1 MPDATDAP
9 NVADAADELLL
20 LGLLSG
26 SSMYGYQL
34 NDVIEHHLPMFWR
47 LKPSTAYSRLDRLS
61 ARGLVETKTER
72 VGKRPERKVY
82 DLTEAGRARF
92 EQLLRANLRSADVP
106 SPVGDLGVL
115 FYRALPVDEV
125 QALLAERR
133 TATANQRPRLSEL
146 VECHPPLSAGR
157 LVAEHS
163 LAHLDAELA
172 WLDGVL
178 ERDLT
183 APAEP
188 AAPAEGA
195 R

>member
-146 VECHPPLSAGR
+146 VERHPPLSAGR

-178 ERDLT
+178 ERALP